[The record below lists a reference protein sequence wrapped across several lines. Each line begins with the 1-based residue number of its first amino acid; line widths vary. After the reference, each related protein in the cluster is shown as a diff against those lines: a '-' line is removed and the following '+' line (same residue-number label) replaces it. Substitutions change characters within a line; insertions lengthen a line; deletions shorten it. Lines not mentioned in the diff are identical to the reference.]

1 MARRSSMRFAAIG
14 LDHRHIFH
22 MVGGL
27 IEAGADCAGFD
38 PTTSD
43 ERVLAGF
50 RERFADL
57 APRSADELL
66 DDPTIELIACA
77 GIPCERAALAIRA
90 MRAGKDV
97 MVDKPGVTTLAQLAE
112 VEACVAETGRIFS
125 VCFSERFIVP
135 ATIIAGKLIA
145 DGAIGRVVQTIGL
158 GPHRLNRGIRP
169 GWFFDKAKFGGIL
182 TDIASHQIDQFLHFT
197 GSSDAEIVTSG
208 TAHFGLADLPDF
220 EDFGEILLRS
230 PQAGGYIRVDW
241 FTADGLSTWGDG
253 RLTILGT
260 EGTIEL
266 RKYVDIAG
274 RPGTDHVFLVDKN
287 GTRHIDASREP
298 LTYFRNL
305 VADVGA
311 RSETAVGQTHVF
323 TVCRLAL
330 EAQGRAVRLPV
341 KSISGSSR
349 A

>member
-1 MARRSSMRFAAIG
+1 MRFAAIG
-14 LDHRHIFH
+14 LDHRHIYH

-27 IEAGADCAGFD
+27 LEAGADCAGFD
-38 PTTSD
+38 PATSD
-43 ERVLAGF
+43 PRVLEGF
-50 RERFADL
+50 RERFPDL
-57 APRSADELL
+57 PTVEAQRLL
-66 DDPTIELIACA
+66 DDPSVDLIVCA
-77 GIPCERAALAIRA
+77 GIPSERAAVAVAA

-97 MVDKPGVTTLAQLAE
+97 MVDKPGVTSFDQLAA
-112 VEACVAETGRIFS
+112 VEAAVAETGRIFS

-135 ATIIAGKLIA
+135 ATIVAGKLIA
-145 DGAIGRVVQTIGL
+145 DGAIGRVVQTMGL
-158 GPHRLNRGIRP
+158 GPHRLNRAIRP
-169 GWFFDKAKFGGIL
+169 GWFFEAAAYGGIL

-197 GSSDAEIVTSG
+197 GSDDAEIVTSG
-208 TAHFGLADLPDF
+208 IGHFGAPDLPDF
-220 EDFGEILLRS
+220 QDFGEVLLRS
-230 PQAGGYIRVDW
+230 DKACGYIRVDW

-274 RPGTDHVFLVDKN
+274 RPGTDHVFLVDKA

-305 VADVGA
+305 IADIDA
-311 RSETAVGQTHVF
+311 RGETAAPQRHTF

-330 EAQGRAVRLPV
+330 EAQAKAAWLPA
-341 KSISGSSR
+341 GPPG
-349 A
+349 